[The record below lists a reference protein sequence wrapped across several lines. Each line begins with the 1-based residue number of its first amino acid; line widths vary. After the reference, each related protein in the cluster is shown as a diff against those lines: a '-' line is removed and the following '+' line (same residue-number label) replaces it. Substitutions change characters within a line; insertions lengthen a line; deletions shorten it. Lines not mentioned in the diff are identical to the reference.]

1 VLGAVLALFPA
12 CRTHPAAGEK
22 CRVPGQL
29 LCEGRDR
36 AVVCDPDANGST
48 NRTNGGANGGV
59 WADVPCRGP
68 RGCGR
73 LSNSGNTASAD
84 ECDDTVASENDACPR
99 NPALDYACTADH
111 SKALVC
117 KEARFALWR
126 NCRGP
131 AGCEIVDGRNV
142 HCDTSAGEAGDPCE
156 KQGTYACS
164 VDAKAMLVCSGSA
177 LTPASSCGGPGAC
190 SINRDTH
197 KVDCDDTMA
206 DVGDPCDEPRRIT
219 CAPDHKAELVCVSAQ
234 DGGAPGKYAKRR
246 DCKRTDCRIGGSKL
260 FCD

>member
-1 VLGAVLALFPA
+1 MSLAVSRRVVLGAVFALLSA
-12 CRTHPAAGEK
+12 CRTHPTAGDK

-29 LCEGRDR
+29 VCEGRDR
-36 AVVCDPDANGST
+36 AVVCDST
-48 NRTNGGANGGV
+48 T

-73 LSNSGNTASAD
+73 PSNSGNTASAD

-99 NPALDYACTADH
+99 NPPLDYACTADH

-117 KEARFALWR
+117 KDARFALWR

-131 AGCEIVDGRNV
+131 SGCEIVDGRNV
-142 HCDTSAGEAGDPCE
+142 HCDTSAGEPGDPCE

-164 VDAKAMLVCSGSA
+164 VDAKTMLVCSGSA
-177 LTPASSCGGPGAC
+177 LAPASSCHGPGAC
-190 SINRDTH
+190 SIDHDTH
-197 KVDCDDTMA
+197 KVDCDDTLA

-234 DGGAPGKYAKRR
+234 DGGAAGNYEKRR